1 MATIFEKDELKYTQ
15 TDIDVRDAR
24 IKMLEKELV
33 DVKEELRK
41 YKAHAKMSANSHW
54 GSTVYTAA
62 DDWRDIMMR
71 SNRYGD

>member
-1 MATIFEKDELKYTQ
+1 MATIFDQEELKYTQ

-24 IKMLEKELV
+24 IKELEKALASMKSELY
-33 DVKEELRK
+33 K
-41 YKAHAKMSANSHW
+41 YKTHTKIVANSHW